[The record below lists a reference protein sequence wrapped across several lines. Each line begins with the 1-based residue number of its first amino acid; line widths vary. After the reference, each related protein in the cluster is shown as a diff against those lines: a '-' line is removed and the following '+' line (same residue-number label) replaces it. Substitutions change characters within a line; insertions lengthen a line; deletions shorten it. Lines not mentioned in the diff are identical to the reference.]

1 MPSEQKIIF
10 IETLADMDYV
20 NVHYGSRVACCATSD
35 MVSFLPL
42 LREPGMPFLSF
53 LLVTKGE
60 MLLVYAEK
68 EVKVKANDLLLV
80 PPHAKVKAIN
90 VDDKYA
96 LSYLLLDP
104 TYSDSI
110 EGPDSGR
117 VLEGGKTTSRNIFPK
132 LYHLDV
138 MKVNEL
144 MGIVRQIENA
154 IVIPHL
160 YMKEIMRSLIYVTK
174 AFLAEL
180 DSVEEIVPHDFSHKE
195 NVFKIFLHLAAT
207 HFREHRQIDYY
218 ADRLCITNT
227 YLSRIVR
234 EVSGKTVNNHLTQLL
249 YDEACRLLSSS
260 DTPLGQIAFD
270 LHFND
275 QSAFSNFFKT
285 KASMTPKAYR
295 AMLKNGK
302 IKGTGF

>member
-1 MPSEQKIIF
+1 MASDQKIFF
-10 IETLADMDYV
+10 IDTLADMGYV
-20 NVHYGSRVACCATSD
+20 NAHYGARVACCATSD
-35 MVSFLPL
+35 TVSFLPL
-42 LREPGMPFLSF
+42 LMEPGLPFLSF

-60 MLLVYAEK
+60 MCLVFAQK
-68 EVKVKANDLLLV
+68 EVKVKANELLLV
-80 PPHAKVKAIN
+80 PPHAKLISIIA
-90 VDDKYA
+90 DDEYA
-96 LSYLLLDP
+96 SAYLLLDP
-104 TYSDSI
+104 TYYDSI
-110 EGPDSGR
+110 EGPDKGS
-117 VLEGGKTTSRNIFPK
+117 VLDGGKTAARNIFPK
-132 LYHLDV
+132 LYHLDD
-138 MKVNEL
+138 MKMHEL

-154 IVIPHL
+154 IMIPHL
-160 YMKEIMRSLIYVTK
+160 YMKEIMRSLIYVIK
-174 AFLAEL
+174 AFVAEL
-180 DSVEEIVPHDFSHKE
+180 DSVEEIVPKDFSHKE

-295 AMLKNGK
+295 AMHRNG
-302 IKGTGF
+302 

>member
-1 MPSEQKIIF
+1 MDSDRKIIF
-10 IETLADMDYV
+10 IDTLADMGLV
-20 NVHYGSRVACCATSD
+20 KAHYGARVACCATPDS
-35 MVSFLPL
+35 VSFLPL
-42 LREPGMPFLSF
+42 LMEPGVPFLSC

-60 MLLVYAEK
+60 MHLVYAQK
-68 EVKVKANDLLLV
+68 DVKVKANELLLV
-80 PPHAKVKAIN
+80 PPHAKVNAIT
-90 VDDKYA
+90 VDDEYA
-96 LSYLLLDP
+96 LAYLLLDP

-110 EGPDSGR
+110 EGPDKEGVLDGEKTASG
-117 VLEGGKTTSRNIFPK
+117 NIFPK
-132 LYHLDV
+132 LYHLDE
-138 MKVNEL
+138 MKVHEL
-144 MGIVRQIENA
+144 MGIAKQIENA
-154 IVIPHL
+154 IMIPHL
-160 YMKEIMRSLIYVTK
+160 YMKEIMRSLIYVIK
-174 AFLAEL
+174 VFVAEL

-207 HFREHRQIDYY
+207 HFREYRQIDYY

-234 EVSGKTVNNHLTQLL
+234 EVSGKTVNNLLTQLL
-249 YDEACRLLSSS
+249 YDEACRLLSAS

-295 AMLKNGK
+295 AMHRNG
-302 IKGTGF
+302 